1 MATLLD
7 TLRQLIARLQGSS
20 TSAKEIALLT
30 GLMRAVE
37 ATSEDELPCGI
48 VYDLMDQYAEAKL
61 RGEDIG
67 EVTPLIERHLLM
79 CGHCREEFEMLLE
92 MMQMPTAAPNL

>member
-7 TLRQLIARLQGSS
+7 TLRQLIARLQGR
-20 TSAKEIALLT
+20 TATPAEAALLT
-30 GLMRAVE
+30 GLMRALEV
-37 ATSEDELPCGI
+37 TSEDELSCGV

-61 RGEDIG
+61 RGEDMG
-67 EVTPLIERHLLM
+67 EITPLIEMHLLM

-92 MMQMPTAAPNL
+92 MMQMPTAAPSV

>member
-1 MATLLD
+1 MTTLLD
-7 TLRQLIARLQGSS
+7 TLRQLIARLQGR
-20 TSAKEIALLT
+20 TATAENAALLT
-30 GLMRAVE
+30 RLMGALQV
-37 ATSEDELPCGI
+37 THEDEIPCGL

-67 EVTPLIERHLLM
+67 EITPLIERHLQM

-92 MMQMPTAAPNL
+92 MMQMPTAVG